1 MISRLFANPV
11 IQELPLLMAGVP
23 TQEMMGTERTYLV
36 LDTNIVLEIFY
47 WCDARVQDLM
57 DELSSGALCA
67 LVSIETL
74 AELADVLMRTPFN
87 CNAEQTQELLKR
99 YLALSCQASVAANAC
114 AVRCKDVDDQKF
126 LDLAARYAC
135 PLITR
140 DKHLLKVAKK
150 MRRFGVRV
158 TTPEGL

>member
-57 DELSSGALCA
+57 HELSSGALCA

-74 AELADVLMRTPFN
+74 AELADVLMRTPLT
-87 CNAEQTQELLKR
+87 ATQNKLR
-99 YLALSCQASVAANAC
+99 SS
-114 AVRCKDVDDQKF
+114 
-126 LDLAARYAC
+126 
-135 PLITR
+135 
-140 DKHLLKVAKK
+140 
-150 MRRFGVRV
+150 
-158 TTPEGL
+158 

>member
-1 MISRLFANPV
+1 
-11 IQELPLLMAGVP
+11 MAGVP
-23 TQEMMGTERTYLV
+23 TQEMMGPRGTYLV

-57 DELSSGALCA
+57 HELSSGALCA

-87 CNAEQTQELLKR
+87 CNAEQTQELLKVLPCPSR
-99 YLALSCQASVAANAC
+99 AKQALRPFAC

-135 PLITR
+135 PAHYR

-150 MRRFGVRV
+150 MRHFGVRV

>member
-57 DELSSGALCA
+57 HELSSGALCA

-87 CNAEQTQELLKR
+87 CNAEQTQELLKC
-99 YLALSCQASVAANAC
+99 YLALSFAADAC